1 MIRSKEARDLMKR
14 ISFVILSMML
24 LIIVF
29 SGCGNNE
36 EEVATEMSS
45 VSDTQTTAPVDE
57 KAYKQKTAEPA
68 DKEDEITPGS
78 AKTIVIDPGHS
89 SVVSGEMEPLGP
101 GSVEMKAADSIGT
114 QGVST
119 GVPEY
124 ELTLEVSQ
132 KLQSELTARGY
143 NVLLTRNTNDIA
155 LSCAERAAIA
165 NENAADVFLRIH
177 ANGSEDQTVQ
187 GAMTICITPQNPF
200 YPALYS
206 QSRALS
212 DEILQAL
219 CSETGCENE
228 GVWETDTMSG
238 NNWSQVPATIVE
250 MGYMTNPEEDLQL
263 ISEEYQ
269 DKIVQ
274 GIADGLDAYMILD

>member
-1 MIRSKEARDLMKR
+1 MKR

-57 KAYKQKTAEPA
+57 KAAKQKTAEPA
-68 DKEDEITPGS
+68 DKEDEIAPGS

-143 NVLLTRNTNDIA
+143 QLVT
-155 LSCAERAAIA
+155 
-165 NENAADVFLRIH
+165 V
-177 ANGSEDQTVQ
+177 SELASFRGGIQP
-187 GAMTICITPQNPF
+187 GHK
-200 YPALYS
+200 YS
-206 QSRALS
+206 QFR
-212 DEILQAL
+212 
-219 CSETGCENE
+219 
-228 GVWETDTMSG
+228 
-238 NNWSQVPATIVE
+238 
-250 MGYMTNPEEDLQL
+250 
-263 ISEEYQ
+263 
-269 DKIVQ
+269 
-274 GIADGLDAYMILD
+274 

>member
-1 MIRSKEARDLMKR
+1 MKR
-14 ISFVILSMML
+14 ISFIILSMML
-24 LIIVF
+24 LILAF
-29 SGCGNNE
+29 SGCGSNE
-36 EEVATEMSS
+36 AEMATESSS
-45 VSDTQTTAPVDE
+45 VSDTRMTEPVDE
-57 KAYKQKTAEPA
+57 KTAKQKATEPAYKEDNIAAE
-68 DKEDEITPGS
+68 S

-200 YPALYS
+200 YPALYP

-274 GIADGLDAYMILD
+274 GIADGLDAYLEM